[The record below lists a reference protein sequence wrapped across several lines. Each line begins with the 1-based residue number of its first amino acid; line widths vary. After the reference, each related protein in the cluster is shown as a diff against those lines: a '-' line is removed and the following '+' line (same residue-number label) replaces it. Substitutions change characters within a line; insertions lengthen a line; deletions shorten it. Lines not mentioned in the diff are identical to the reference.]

1 MIENDKVIGPLPRPY
16 SSGSYV
22 HRAALFSNRKCHL
35 KYVAT
40 FTVCFFI
47 FFEQVIFIMFK
58 MLFGAHDVRSNTH
71 ALG

>member
-1 MIENDKVIGPLPRPY
+1 MIENAKVIGPLPRPY

-47 FFEQVIFIMFK
+47 FLNKCFLLCSKCSLEHM
-58 MLFGAHDVRSNTH
+58 MLDQI
-71 ALG
+71 LML